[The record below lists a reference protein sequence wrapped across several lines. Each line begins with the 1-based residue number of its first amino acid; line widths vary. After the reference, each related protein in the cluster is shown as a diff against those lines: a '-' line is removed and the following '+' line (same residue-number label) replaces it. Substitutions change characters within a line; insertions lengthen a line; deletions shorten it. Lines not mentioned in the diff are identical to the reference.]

1 MLVVS
6 QHHDLLQKRRREMQ
20 TEAYEK
26 AMYQR
31 NGIEGTISEFVR
43 SGGRRSRYRG
53 FDKTSLCNYLQGA
66 AINAKRWIRLLQYQ
80 VAESAV
86 TV

>member
-1 MLVVS
+1 
-6 QHHDLLQKRRREMQ
+6 MQ

-31 NGIEGTISEFVR
+31 NGIEGTTSEFVR

-53 FDKTSLCNYLQGA
+53 FDKTSLGNYLQGA
-66 AINAKRWIRLLQYQ
+66 AINVKRWIRLLEYEMPEAV
-80 VAESAV
+80 VAG
-86 TV
+86 

>member
-31 NGIEGTISEFVR
+31 NGIEGTINEFIR

-66 AINAKRWIRLLQYQ
+66 AINAKRWIRLL
-80 VAESAV
+80 
-86 TV
+86 